1 MLAPALSATRAP
13 RVFFARSEEEL
24 FLGVAVREFPPLK
37 VARSAATDAASH
49 MPPSTTSSEE
59 KKRFVRRLAKAFG
72 TCTEESRQYG
82 LCLKS
87 YLEGVERGACSAQ
100 FEALSRCFK
109 KGLRAAK

>member
-1 MLAPALSATRAP
+1 MGEVLCYRSSASK
-13 RVFFARSEEEL
+13 FAR
-24 FLGVAVREFPPLK
+24 PP
-37 VARSAATDAASH
+37 RATTQLH
-49 MPPSTTSSEE
+49 MPPGTTSSEE

>member
-1 MLAPALSATRAP
+1 MKRGHSEAEEPSAEQKRIMSKPVAEQEAPIMSKPEDQLSP
-13 RVFFARSEEEL
+13 
-24 FLGVAVREFPPLK
+24 
-37 VARSAATDAASH
+37 
-49 MPPSTTSSEE
+49 EE

-72 TCTEESRQYG
+72 TCTEEGRQYG

-109 KGLRAAK
+109 KGLRTAK

>member
-1 MLAPALSATRAP
+1 MRDVL
-13 RVFFARSEEEL
+13 FFWRE
-24 FLGVAVREFPPLK
+24 VREFIFDRLFSRNAVRKLPLK
-37 VARSAATDAASH
+37 VARAERRRDTADAGSH
-49 MPPSTTSSEE
+49 MPPGTTSSEE

>member
-1 MLAPALSATRAP
+1 MPA
-13 RVFFARSEEEL
+13 
-24 FLGVAVREFPPLK
+24 
-37 VARSAATDAASH
+37 
-49 MPPSTTSSEE
+49 STTSSEE

-87 YLEGVERGACSAQ
+87 YLDGVERGACSAQ

-109 KGLRAAK
+109 KGLRTAK

>member
-1 MLAPALSATRAP
+1 MVSHTIYLSIYLFPKGYYTSPNSSVTFPLVEKSRRGRAQGPMPA
-13 RVFFARSEEEL
+13 
-24 FLGVAVREFPPLK
+24 
-37 VARSAATDAASH
+37 
-49 MPPSTTSSEE
+49 STTSSEE

-109 KGLRAAK
+109 KGLRTAK

>member
-1 MLAPALSATRAP
+1 
-13 RVFFARSEEEL
+13 
-24 FLGVAVREFPPLK
+24 
-37 VARSAATDAASH
+37 
-49 MPPSTTSSEE
+49 MPPSSTSSEE
-59 KKRFVRRLAKAFG
+59 KKKFVRRLAKAFG

-109 KGLRAAK
+109 KGLYPYPYPHPYHQPQPESQP

>member
-1 MLAPALSATRAP
+1 MRH
-13 RVFFARSEEEL
+13 VFFLREVKKNYFWQEL
-24 FLGVAVREFPPLK
+24 PICPRFPLK
-37 VARSAATDAASH
+37 VARERKRDEAAEADAASH

>member
-1 MLAPALSATRAP
+1 MTLGFHPSSAFYAL
-13 RVFFARSEEEL
+13 RVRD
-24 FLGVAVREFPPLK
+24 FPPRKYRRK
-37 VARSAATDAASH
+37 VATGSARGR
-49 MPPSTTSSEE
+49 MPASTTSSEE

-109 KGLRAAK
+109 KGLRTAK

>member
-1 MLAPALSATRAP
+1 M
-13 RVFFARSEEEL
+13 
-24 FLGVAVREFPPLK
+24 
-37 VARSAATDAASH
+37 
-49 MPPSTTSSEE
+49 
-59 KKRFVRRLAKAFG
+59 RRLAKAFS

-109 KGLRAAK
+109 KGLRTAK